1 MLQYIRGH
9 GSSDTHAEMAFLL
22 TKNGGRALILEG
34 PTEVSLQQLEAGCPL
49 PRRAKKAITR
59 DKRIKDLRTD
69 LYLSYIILYSFVVIT
84 VFKLSS
90 VIIIALT

>member
-1 MLQYIRGH
+1 M
-9 GSSDTHAEMAFLL
+9 
-22 TKNGGRALILEG
+22 
-34 PTEVSLQQLEAGCPL
+34 PL